1 MFISIGDN
9 MAKQLDLFEKNYD
22 LIRDFVENH
31 ATNLTEDVKDM
42 INERLSELFQD
53 EDIDDYDTMAEIADS
68 IICEVAENLQ
78 RTPEEWK

>member
-1 MFISIGDN
+1 
-9 MAKQLDLFEKNYD
+9 MAKQLDLFKKNYD

>member
-1 MFISIGDN
+1 MFTSIGDN